1 VAATDRHAPFD
12 RSGEAGGPGAGPG
25 RTPAGLLA
33 PRDRGAPRKFC
44 RIGEIVEHRG
54 HRTNEAFGI
63 SEAIDVT
70 ESDRHAPFDRSG
82 EAGGP
87 GAGPGRTPAGPRR
100 PRQRGAPPKFYRIGE
115 IVEYTGVS
123 RQTIHN
129 YTTMGLITESRRTRG
144 GHRLYTQDV
153 FARLDLIADLKGE
166 KKSMREIRK
175 HFDAMDGVE

>member
-12 RSGEAGGPGAGPG
+12 RSGEAGGPGARPG

-87 GAGPGRTPAGPRR
+87 GAGPGRTPAGLLAPRAREARRGSSVGSVR
-100 PRQRGAPPKFYRIGE
+100 PSSTAVTERRKRLASQRRW
-115 IVEYTGVS
+115 T
-123 RQTIHN
+123 
-129 YTTMGLITESRRTRG
+129 
-144 GHRLYTQDV
+144 
-153 FARLDLIADLKGE
+153 
-166 KKSMREIRK
+166 
-175 HFDAMDGVE
+175 